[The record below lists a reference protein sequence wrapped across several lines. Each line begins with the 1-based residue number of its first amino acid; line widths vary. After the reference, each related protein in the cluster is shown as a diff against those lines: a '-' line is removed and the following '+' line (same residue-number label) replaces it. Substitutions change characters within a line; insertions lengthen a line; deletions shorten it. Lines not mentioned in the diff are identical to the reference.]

1 MRHERPAADTMFR
14 LRAPLH
20 VGFPDGKAVR
30 VDDWSLRALYSRE
43 LVGKPLD
50 GLMLSIPFQGA
61 GVYFPVRLEPGEA
74 ENEFLFCDLT
84 GRQRETLAL
93 FYRNLMSGRMAVTG
107 DIITALDTPVDM
119 VPMGETPAERA
130 AGEARVGPRKLRILA
145 NVAYYS
151 ALFLLVFGFL
161 GMVLWS
167 RVNEVS
173 VLSAHVAAATSQV
186 IAPVTGLV
194 REMPV
199 AAGTKVQAGDILVRL
214 DDQDAQRL
222 LAETEEMLA
231 EAENGLALANRRL
244 LTHMETREEAR
255 ATFRGG
261 PERFDAG
268 EAVNPGD
275 FNDIRIKLET
285 DIVALVAEVER
296 LSDRLE
302 SLRERAVATSLTA
315 PGPGKVL
322 EHFVRPFDMV
332 RPGDPLILFELDE
345 PRSIQAHLPVAS
357 VLKVWTGMRADV
369 TYMRD
374 GRAQQALGE
383 VRRIVADG
391 RGEQQ
396 LLVLSIVVPGVGVEE
411 SRVLF
416 MDGMPVHVVLR
427 PQHIERLLQ
436 RWWR

>member
-1 MRHERPAADTMFR
+1 
-14 LRAPLH
+14 
-20 VGFPDGKAVR
+20 
-30 VDDWSLRALYSRE
+30 
-43 LVGKPLD
+43 
-50 GLMLSIPFQGA
+50 
-61 GVYFPVRLEPGEA
+61 
-74 ENEFLFCDLT
+74 
-84 GRQRETLAL
+84 
-93 FYRNLMSGRMAVTG
+93 
-107 DIITALDTPVDM
+107 
-119 VPMGETPAERA
+119 
-130 AGEARVGPRKLRILA
+130 
-145 NVAYYS
+145 VAYYG
-151 ALFLLVFGFL
+151 ALFTLVFGFL
-161 GMVLWS
+161 AMVLWS

-199 AAGTKVQAGDILVRL
+199 AAGTKVQSGDILVRL

-222 LAETEEMLA
+222 LSETEEMLA
-231 EAENGLALANRRL
+231 EAETALSLANRRL
-244 LTHMETREEAR
+244 LAHLDTREASR

-275 FNDIRIKLET
+275 YHDIRIKLET

-296 LSDRLE
+296 LSARLE

-332 RPGDPLILFELDE
+332 RPGDPLVLFELDE

-374 GRAQQALGE
+374 GRAQQAIGE

-396 LLVLSIVVPGVGVEE
+396 LLVLSIVVPGIGVEE

-427 PQHIERLLQ
+427 PQHVERLLQ